1 MGYTGARVNSAK
13 APMTEVK
20 NVTPDEAWEILQRGS
35 GAVLV
40 DVRTRMEYDYVGHPK
55 GAFHVPWQEWPEWRT
70 NSQFVNDVRTSLT
83 RGGAH
88 SPETIPVLTL
98 CRSGQRSLA
107 AAQALS
113 MAGFAEVYNIIEGF
127 EGKCDAEGHRN
138 TLGGWRFRGL
148 PWEQT

>member
-1 MGYTGARVNSAK
+1 MS
-13 APMTEVK
+13 EVR
-20 NVTPDEAWEILQRGS
+20 NVTPEEAWEILQGGS
-35 GAVLV
+35 GAVLI
-40 DVRTRMEYDYVGHPK
+40 DVRTKMEYDYVGHPK
-55 GAFHVPWQEWPEWRT
+55 GASHVPWQEWPEWRI
-70 NSQFVNDVRTSLT
+70 NPHFVTDVRTSLIHS
-83 RGGAH
+83 AH

-127 EGKCDAEGHRN
+127 EGKRDTEGHRN